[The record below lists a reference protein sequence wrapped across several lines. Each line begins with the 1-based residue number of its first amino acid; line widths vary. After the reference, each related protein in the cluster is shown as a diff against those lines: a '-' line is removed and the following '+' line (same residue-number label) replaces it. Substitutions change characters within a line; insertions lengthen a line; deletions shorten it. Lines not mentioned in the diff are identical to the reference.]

1 MVYKEETLESE
12 YVFKGK
18 LINVAY
24 DDSGSMYA
32 NTRWCNAKYGL
43 EVLAAMLNALAQCV
57 IVISHLLVCPAMR
70 TGPRAKT
77 GIARTAFVEHHDAL
91 ALVSRCGCGVQAGKT
106 AADNQYIAFVFGF
119 CRSFDFGDWQ
129 LSSNTLNELRFIS
142 IKEVKES

>member
-1 MVYKEETLESE
+1 
-12 YVFKGK
+12 
-18 LINVAY
+18 
-24 DDSGSMYA
+24 
-32 NTRWCNAKYGL
+32 
-43 EVLAAMLNALAQCV
+43 MLNALAQCV

-129 LSSNTLNELRFIS
+129 LSSNTLNELRFTLRVGS
-142 IKEVKES
+142 WNPGQSGDGRDCTEACHPLDEVPTADRFSHNYPPLKVVLLL